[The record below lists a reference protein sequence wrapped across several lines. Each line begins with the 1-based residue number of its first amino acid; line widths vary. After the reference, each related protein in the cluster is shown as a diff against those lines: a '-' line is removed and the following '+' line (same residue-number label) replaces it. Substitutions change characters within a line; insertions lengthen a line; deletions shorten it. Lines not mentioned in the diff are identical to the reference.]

1 MKTLLLIPSYRKE
14 NIATAVASDAHPT
27 MDYDALKVGIEAR
40 GACAELY
47 DYRALEADTDGLVK
61 LARKALGK
69 DIALA
74 VAGWRRRK
82 GYSCLFSNGENV
94 GIFLALLLR
103 LSGKKRPGHV
113 TIGHRLSTGKKKLF
127 LGTLKLWK
135 EMDTIFVYATTQL
148 KHGQSVLGIPES
160 HLELIPFHADTR
172 FWRPRPEVTED
183 EKQVSAAG
191 LEWRDYPTLL
201 AAAERLPDTR
211 FPLAAASPWSKH
223 TNETD
228 KRTMPANVSARRY
241 EYQEL
246 RELYASSAVVAV
258 PLYENDFQAGI
269 TAILEAMA
277 CGKAVLVT
285 RTEGQTDAILDGENG
300 LYVPVGDPGAWE
312 KAIRRLQADPTL
324 RQRLGSNARLW
335 VEKHA
340 TLDRWVESLCG
351 AIFHAGQ
358 NTIP

>member
-14 NIATAVASDAHPT
+14 KIAEAVAADKHPT
-27 MDYDALKVGIEAR
+27 MDYDALVAGLESR
-40 GACAELY
+40 GTCAELY
-47 DYRALEADTDGLVK
+47 DYRALEADSDPLVA
-61 LARKALGK
+61 LARKTLGK

-82 GYSCLFSNGENV
+82 GYQALFTNGENI

-103 LSGKKRPGHV
+103 LSGKKRPKHV

-127 LGTLKLWK
+127 FGTLQLWR

-148 KHGQSVLGIPES
+148 AHGERVLGIPAER
-160 HLELIPFHADTR
+160 LRLIPFHADAN
-172 FWRPRPEVTED
+172 FWRPLPEIAEN

-201 AAAERLPDTR
+201 AAAERLPETQ

-223 TNETD
+223 NNETE

-241 EYQEL
+241 EYGEL
-246 RELYASSAVVAV
+246 RELYLSSGVVAV

-277 CGKAVLVT
+277 CGKAVVTT

-312 KAIRRLQADPTL
+312 KTLTRLQSDPAL
-324 RQRLGSNARLW
+324 RQKLGSNARRW
-335 VEKHA
+335 IEKHA
-340 TLDRWVESLCG
+340 SLERWVDNLCA
-351 AIFHAGQ
+351 AILS
-358 NTIP
+358 PPP